1 MSSKDDFDPELN
13 LLFDDIAGPGALFV
27 LERYFWLEL
36 WRVPVLEA
44 VDESGIEARQYG
56 PIRAFALADQ
66 PRTPLFNLLLG
77 ADRPGAAEDGHLAEA
92 LDWTESLG
100 LDCRVPLRADV
111 EFGEPGAAEDH
122 LNRRS
127 YRRTGMLAMFVRGAG
142 PAAFPAPPGIEIEEV
157 TDESRSETF
166 SSLLSPAYGLP
177 WTGHDFIVGLPGRR
191 DWRSYIAIDESRG
204 PIGAATMLMHVEAA
218 QLGFAGTVEEERG
231 RGAHMALLHR
241 RIEDARAA
249 GADQLFAVTEE
260 SLECPD
266 ELSPGAR
273 NLLRAGFG
281 LVGTRTVWQPPE
293 EAIAPMPADE
303 KDEREWGGEDDDP
316 DAGLGV

>member
-1 MSSKDDFDPELN
+1 VSREDDVDPELS
-13 LLFDDIAGPGALFV
+13 LLFDDIAGPGAFYV

-44 VDESGIEARQYG
+44 VDECRIEARHYG
-56 PIRAFALADQ
+56 PIRAFALAGE
-66 PRTPLFNLLLG
+66 PRTPLFNLVLG
-77 ADRPGAAEDGHLAEA
+77 ADRPGAIEDGHLAEA

-122 LNRRS
+122 LNRRA
-127 YRRTGMLAMFVRGAG
+127 YRRTGTLAMFARAAG
-142 PAAFPAPPGIEIEEV
+142 PAGFPSPSGIEIEEV

-166 SSLLSPAYGLP
+166 SSLLAPAYGLP
-177 WTGHDFIVGLPGRR
+177 WTGHGFIFGLPGRR
-191 DWRSYIAIDESRG
+191 DWRSYIAIDESQG
-204 PIGAATMLMHVEAA
+204 PIGAATMMMHYEAP
-218 QLGFAGTVEEERG
+218 QLGFAGTVEEGRG

-241 RIEDARAA
+241 RIEDARAVGA
-249 GADQLFAVTEE
+249 GQLFSVTEE
-260 SLECPD
+260 SLDCPD

-281 LVGTRTVWQPPE
+281 LVGARTVWQPPE
-293 EAIAPMPADE
+293 DAIAPLPADE
-303 KDEREWGGEDDDP
+303 EDDGP
-316 DAGLGV
+316 DFRLGA